1 MIAALCIW
9 ARFIFYLRS
18 IEAMSY
24 ITRMLVEVI
33 KDMLAFGVVL
43 SIVVIAMADAFLS
56 IKEIAKLEAGEE
68 IE

>member
-1 MIAALCIW
+1 MAALCIW

-18 IEAMSY
+18 NEDMSY

-43 SIVVIAMADAFLS
+43 TIVIIAMADAFLS
-56 IKEIAKLEAGEE
+56 IQNMYAVQAA
-68 IE
+68 

>member
-1 MIAALCIW
+1 
-9 ARFIFYLRS
+9 
-18 IEAMSY
+18 MSY

-56 IKEIAKLEAGEE
+56 IKEITESLFQKANGTAKYSRV
-68 IE
+68 